1 MDDDDFLRIQ
11 RELRARLF
19 EGSAAIRW
27 RPGRELAAQL
37 LLYLDDVESCW
48 RLTTEWLRDT
58 LDADRVDGGYG
69 GFLGRNGEGRSY
81 IVMAEARRSSMAL
94 PSVLGIRFDA
104 ADSGIRNVWGDPGVS
119 PIADVSQ
126 ARSMSADMRGALQA
140 LGTSA
145 KLAMPLRD
153 GSRPV
158 GLLCADWHRR
168 APNWD
173 AQTCEQMSIL
183 ARHVLG
189 PLFAAAERIVHER
202 ADELCDRSGRA
213 AWDLALPPALPPAL
227 QSVPDKLPADDLS
240 LLTPAELKVARLV
253 ARGLSYKEVA
263 RQLDR
268 SLSTVDHQL
277 RRIRE
282 KLGARSTARLVR
294 LLAEHS
300 QGLGDA

>member
-11 RELRARLF
+11 RQLRARLF

-27 RPGRELAAQL
+27 RPARELAAEL
-37 LLYLDDVESCW
+37 LLFLDDDQACW
-48 RLTTEWLRDT
+48 RLTAEWLRDT

-81 IVMAEARRSSMAL
+81 VVMAEARRNSMAL

-104 ADSGIRNVWGDPGVS
+104 ADPSIRTVWGDPGVS
-119 PIADVSQ
+119 PIADISQ
-126 ARSMSADMRGALQA
+126 ARSFSEGMRGALQA

-153 GSRPV
+153 GSKPV

-168 APNWD
+168 APSWD
-173 AQTCEQMSIL
+173 AQDCEQMSIL
-183 ARHVLG
+183 ARDVLG
-189 PLFAAAERIVHER
+189 PVFAAAERIMRER
-202 ADELCDRSGRA
+202 AEDRGERCGAATELVLS
-213 AWDLALPPALPPAL
+213 PAPWHAGAP
-227 QSVPDKLPADDLS
+227 SADDLLS

-263 RQLDR
+263 HQLDR

-277 RRIRE
+277 RSIRE

-294 LLAEHS
+294 LLAEHT
-300 QGLGDA
+300 QGLRDA

>member
-1 MDDDDFLRIQ
+1 MNDDEFLQIQ
-11 RELRARLF
+11 RHLRARLF
-19 EGSAAIRW
+19 EGGAAIRW

-37 LLYLDDVESCW
+37 LLYLDDDLACW
-48 RLTTEWLRDT
+48 RLTAEWLRDT

-69 GFLGRNGEGRSY
+69 GFLGRHGEGRSY
-81 IVMAEARRSSMAL
+81 VVMAEARRSAMAL

-104 ADSGIRNVWGDPGVS
+104 ADPSIRNVWCDPGVS

-126 ARSMSADMRGALQA
+126 ARSFSAGMRGALQA

-168 APNWD
+168 APSWD
-173 AQTCEQMSIL
+173 AQDCEHMALL
-183 ARHVLG
+183 ARQVLG
-189 PLFAAAERIVHER
+189 PVFAASERIVRER
-202 ADELCDRSGRA
+202 AEDAAGHDAGA
-213 AWDLALPPALPPAL
+213 AWAL
-227 QSVPDKLPADDLS
+227 LPAPAAPHAGASPADALAQ
-240 LLTPAELKVARLV
+240 LTPAERKVARLV

-277 RRIRE
+277 RSIRE

-294 LLAEHS
+294 LLAEHA
-300 QGLGDA
+300 QALGDA

>member
-27 RPGRELAAQL
+27 RPARELAAQL
-37 LLYLDDVESCW
+37 LLYLDDAQACW
-48 RLTTEWLRDT
+48 RLTAEWLRDT

-81 IVMAEARRSSMAL
+81 VVMAEARRSSMAL

-104 ADSGIRNVWGDPGVS
+104 ADPSIRNVWGDPGVS

-126 ARSMSADMRGALQA
+126 ARSFSADMRGALHA

-168 APNWD
+168 APSWD
-173 AQTCEQMSIL
+173 AQMCEQMSTL

-189 PLFAAAERIVHER
+189 PVFGASERIVRER
-202 ADELCDRSGRA
+202 ADDMDDRSCRET
-213 AWDLALPPALPPAL
+213 WDLALPPPTQGRSLDLP
-227 QSVPDKLPADDLS
+227 VDDLS

-294 LLAEHS
+294 LLSEHS
-300 QGLGDA
+300 EGLRDA

>member
-19 EGSAAIRW
+19 EGSSAIRW
-27 RPGRELAAQL
+27 RPARELAAQL
-37 LLYLDDVESCW
+37 LLYLDDAHACW
-48 RLTTEWLRDT
+48 RLTAEWLRDT

-81 IVMAEARRSSMAL
+81 LVMAEARRNSIAL

-104 ADSGIRNVWGDPGVS
+104 ADSSIRNVWGDPGVS

-126 ARSMSADMRGALQA
+126 ARSFSEDMRGALLA

-168 APNWD
+168 APSWD
-173 AQTCEQMSIL
+173 AQMCEEMSIL

-189 PLFAAAERIVHER
+189 PVFAASERIMRER
-202 ADELCDRSGRA
+202 ADDLDDRSSRESWDVVLPQVSHQALA
-213 AWDLALPPALPPAL
+213 A
-227 QSVPDKLPADDLS
+227 PADDLS

-277 RRIRE
+277 RSIRE

-294 LLAEHS
+294 LLAAHT
-300 QGLGDA
+300 QGLRDA

>member
-19 EGSAAIRW
+19 EGSSAIRW
-27 RPGRELAAQL
+27 RPGRELAAEL
-37 LLYLDDVESCW
+37 LLYLDDPQACW

-69 GFLGRNGEGRSY
+69 GFLGGNGEGRHY
-81 IVMAEARRSSMAL
+81 VVMAEARRTTMAL

-104 ADSGIRNVWGDPGVS
+104 ADSSIRNVWVDPGVT
-119 PIADVSQ
+119 PIADISQ
-126 ARSMSADMRGALQA
+126 ARSFSAGMRGALQA

-153 GSRPV
+153 GARPV
-158 GLLCADWHRR
+158 GLLCADWHLR
-168 APNWD
+168 APSWD
-173 AQTCEQMSIL
+173 AQTCEQMSDL

-189 PLFAAAERIVHER
+189 PLFAAAERIVRER
-202 ADELCDRSGRA
+202 TDDLDDRSCRET
-213 AWDLALPPALPPAL
+213 WDLAVQAGPAR
-227 QSVPDKLPADDLS
+227 LPADDLS

-282 KLGARSTARLVR
+282 KLGARSTTRLVR
-294 LLAEHS
+294 LLAEHA
-300 QGLGDA
+300 GDLGEA

>member
-11 RELRARLF
+11 RGLRARLF

-27 RPGRELAAQL
+27 RPARDLAAQL
-37 LLYLDDVESCW
+37 LLYLDDDQACW
-48 RLTTEWLRDT
+48 RLTAQWLRDT

-81 IVMAEARRSSMAL
+81 VVMAEARRDSMAL
-94 PSVLGIRFDA
+94 PSVLGICFDA
-104 ADSGIRNVWGDPGVS
+104 ADPSIRSVWGDPGVS

-126 ARSMSADMRGALQA
+126 ARTFSEGMRGALQA

-168 APNWD
+168 APSWD
-173 AQTCEQMSIL
+173 AQMCEHMSTL

-189 PLFAAAERIVHER
+189 PVFAASERIMRER
-202 ADELCDRSGRA
+202 TDDAGASPSRE
-213 AWDLALPPALPPAL
+213 AWDLVLAPAVQVRML
-227 QSVPDKLPADDLS
+227 LPADTLS

-277 RRIRE
+277 RSIRE

-294 LLAEHS
+294 LLAEHAHE
-300 QGLGDA
+300 LRDA

>member
-37 LLYLDDVESCW
+37 LLYLDDAQACW
-48 RLTTEWLRDT
+48 RLTAEWLRDT

-69 GFLGRNGEGRSY
+69 GFLGRDGEGRSY
-81 IVMAEARRSSMAL
+81 VVMAEARRNSIAL

-104 ADSGIRNVWGDPGVS
+104 ADPSIRHVWGDPGVS

-126 ARSMSADMRGALQA
+126 ARSFSADMRGALKA

-158 GLLCADWHRR
+158 GLLCADWHDR
-168 APNWD
+168 APSWD
-173 AQTCEQMSIL
+173 AQDCERMSIL
-183 ARHVLG
+183 ARHALG
-189 PLFAAAERIVHER
+189 PVFGASERIMRER
-202 ADELCDRSGRA
+202 AEDVEDRQGRGSWGLAMSATASRGA
-213 AWDLALPPALPPAL
+213 ADVPAE
-227 QSVPDKLPADDLS
+227 DLS

-277 RRIRE
+277 RSIRE

-294 LLAEHS
+294 LLAQHS
-300 QGLGDA
+300 EELRDA

>member
-1 MDDDDFLRIQ
+1 MDDDDFLQIQ
-11 RELRARLF
+11 RRLRARLF

-27 RPGRELAAQL
+27 RPARELAAEL
-37 LLYLDDVESCW
+37 LLFLDDDRACW
-48 RLTTEWLRDT
+48 RLTAEWLRDT

-69 GFLGRNGEGRSY
+69 GFLGRDGEGRSY
-81 IVMAEARRSSMAL
+81 VVMAEARRRSIAL

-104 ADSGIRNVWGDPGVS
+104 ADPSIRNVWGNPGVS
-119 PIADVSQ
+119 PIADVAQ
-126 ARSMSADMRGALQA
+126 ARSFSEDMRGSLQA

-158 GLLCADWHRR
+158 GLVCADWHRR
-168 APNWD
+168 APSWD
-173 AQTCEQMSIL
+173 AQDCERMSAL
-183 ARHVLG
+183 ARDVLG
-189 PLFAAAERIVHER
+189 PVFAASERIMHER
-202 ADELCDRSGRA
+202 AEDEADRRA
-213 AWDLALPPALPPAL
+213 RAPHELVLAQPPQPAGP
-227 QSVPDKLPADDLS
+227 SAADELS

-277 RRIRE
+277 RSIRE

-294 LLAEHS
+294 LLARHS
-300 QGLGDA
+300 HGLRDA

>member
-27 RPGRELAAQL
+27 RPARELAAQL
-37 LLYLDDVESCW
+37 LLYLDDAQACW
-48 RLTTEWLRDT
+48 RLTAEWLRDT

-81 IVMAEARRSSMAL
+81 VVMAEARRNSMAL

-104 ADSGIRNVWGDPGVS
+104 ADASIRNVWGDPGVS
-119 PIADVSQ
+119 AIADISQ
-126 ARSMSADMRGALQA
+126 ARSFSADMRGALQA

-168 APNWD
+168 APSWD
-173 AQTCEQMSIL
+173 AQMCEQMSIL

-189 PLFAAAERIVHER
+189 PLFAASERIMRER
-202 ADELCDRSGRA
+202 ADDVDDRSSRE
-213 AWDLALPPALPPAL
+213 AWGLVLPQAPPQALASP
-227 QSVPDKLPADDLS
+227 VDDLS

-277 RRIRE
+277 RSIRE

-294 LLAEHS
+294 LLAEHAEELR
-300 QGLGDA
+300 GA

>member
-19 EGSAAIRW
+19 EGSTAIKW
-27 RPGRELAAQL
+27 RPARELAAQL
-37 LLYLDDVESCW
+37 LLYLDDAQACW
-48 RLTTEWLRDT
+48 RLTAEWLRDT

-81 IVMAEARRSSMAL
+81 IVMAEARRNSMAL

-104 ADSGIRNVWGDPGVS
+104 ADASIRNVWGDPGVS
-119 PIADVSQ
+119 PIVDVSQ
-126 ARSMSADMRGALQA
+126 ARSFSADMRGALQA

-168 APNWD
+168 APSWD
-173 AQTCEQMSIL
+173 AQMCEQMSIL

-189 PLFAAAERIVHER
+189 PLFAASERIMRER
-202 ADELCDRSGRA
+202 ADDVDDRSCRD
-213 AWDLALPPALPPAL
+213 AWGLVLPQMPDQALASP
-227 QSVPDKLPADDLS
+227 VDDLS

-277 RRIRE
+277 RSIRE

-294 LLAEHS
+294 LLAEHAEELR
-300 QGLGDA
+300 GA

>member
-11 RELRARLF
+11 RELRSRLF

-37 LLYLDDVESCW
+37 LLYLDDVAACW

-81 IVMAEARRSSMAL
+81 VVMAEARRSSMAL

-104 ADSGIRNVWGDPGVS
+104 ADPSIRNVWTDPGVS
-119 PIADVSQ
+119 PIADISQ
-126 ARSMSADMRGALQA
+126 ARSFSADMRGALQA

-158 GLLCADWHRR
+158 GLLCADWHLR
-168 APNWD
+168 APSWD
-173 AQTCEQMSIL
+173 AQACEQMSIL

-189 PLFAAAERIVHER
+189 PLFAAAERIAHER
-202 ADELCDRSGRA
+202 ADAIDDRSGRE
-213 AWDLALPPALPPAL
+213 AWELVVSGAPQRGAGN
-227 QSVPDKLPADDLS
+227 LPADDLS

-294 LLAEHS
+294 LLAAHS
-300 QGLGDA
+300 NELGGA

>member
-1 MDDDDFLRIQ
+1 MDDDDFLQIQ
-11 RELRARLF
+11 RRLRARLF

-27 RPGRELAAQL
+27 RPARELAAEL
-37 LLYLDDVESCW
+37 LLFLDDDQACW
-48 RLTTEWLRDT
+48 RLTAEWLRDT

-69 GFLGRNGEGRSY
+69 GFLGRSGEGRSY
-81 IVMAEARRSSMAL
+81 VVMAEARRQTMAL

-104 ADSGIRNVWGDPGVS
+104 ADPSIRTVWGDPGVS

-126 ARSMSADMRGALQA
+126 ARSFSEGMRGALLA

-168 APNWD
+168 APTWD
-173 AQTCEQMSIL
+173 AQMCEQMSIL
-183 ARHVLG
+183 ARRVLG
-189 PLFAAAERIVHER
+189 PVFAASERIMRER
-202 ADELCDRSGRA
+202 AEDEVVRTGRS
-213 AWDLALPPALPPAL
+213 AWDLVLPQRTDASA
-227 QSVPDKLPADDLS
+227 ADGLS

-300 QGLGDA
+300 QELRDA